1 MFPILL
7 STNSDYPDHDHDSNL
22 LKLVISSPA
31 NVTVPLDGD
40 ETMLIVLAVI
50 VTVSLILY

>member
-1 MFPILL
+1 M
-7 STNSDYPDHDHDSNL
+7 TYYEVDPDL

-40 ETMLIVLAVI
+40 ETMLIVRAVI
-50 VTVSLILY
+50 YTVLLFQIDKVQLTS